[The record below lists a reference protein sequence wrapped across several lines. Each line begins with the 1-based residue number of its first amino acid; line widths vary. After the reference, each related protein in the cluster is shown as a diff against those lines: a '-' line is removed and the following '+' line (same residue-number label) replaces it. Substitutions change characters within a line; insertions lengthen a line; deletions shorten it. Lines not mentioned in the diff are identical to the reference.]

1 MCNLLHLSDIFCWR
15 YRVYFVS
22 KQVRFHPFFTQCVD
36 LYAYLQTI
44 PFHFFFRGM
53 SALLNLETYSYT
65 EYSIEQFVNAKS
77 LIRTWIRFKLKI
89 LNFIFPFLM
98 FGMDNVGIFNAL

>member
-1 MCNLLHLSDIFCWR
+1 MTFYFKICWR

-44 PFHFFFRGM
+44 SFHFFSGNVGSF
-53 SALLNLETYSYT
+53 NLETYSYT

-77 LIRTWIRFKLKI
+77 LIRTWTRFKLKI